1 MFESGIDTEQAF
13 GQDVDMSRTHVRRRR
28 LTLTAAVTVLL
39 AVLLGPVGHVLQA
52 GAAVRR
58 AEPVGSTVLV
68 RPGDSLWTIARR
80 VEPGADPRA
89 VVAAISEANDVA
101 AAGLVPG
108 QRLLVPEP

>member
-1 MFESGIDTEQAF
+1 MFESGIDTEHAF

-28 LTLTAAVTVLL
+28 MTLTAAATVLL
-39 AVLLGPVGHVLQA
+39 AVLLGPVGHALQA
-52 GAAVRR
+52 GAAVRG

-80 VEPGADPRA
+80 VEPGVDPRA
-89 VVAAISEANDVA
+89 LVAAISEVNDVA

-108 QRLLVPEP
+108 QRLVVPEP